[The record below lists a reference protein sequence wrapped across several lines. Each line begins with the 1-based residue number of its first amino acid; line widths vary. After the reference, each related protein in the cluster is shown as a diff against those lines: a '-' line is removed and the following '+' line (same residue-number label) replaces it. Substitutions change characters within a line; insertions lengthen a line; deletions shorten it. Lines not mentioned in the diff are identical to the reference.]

1 MQIDLFR
8 RLWQAGERATTN
20 FLVQLNQALS
30 TQASAIEL
38 RGRSSMDFNFMPGVY
53 RLNLYGSTGTGTCT
67 GA

>member
-1 MQIDLFR
+1 MQINLLR
-8 RLWQAGERATTN
+8 HLWQAGERGATN

-38 RGRSSMDFNFMPGVY
+38 RGRSSMDLNFMPAVY